1 MGGAAGHMAHPFDC
15 REVRNGQDLINFYVK
30 AVNAIP
36 LYEET
41 DFDTDSHSTSFK
53 IRWSKRIFSS
63 SAGK

>member
-41 DFDTDSHSTSFK
+41 DFD
-53 IRWSKRIFSS
+53 IQ
-63 SAGK
+63 GV

>member
-15 REVRNGQDLINFYVK
+15 REVRNGRDLINFYIK

-41 DFDTDSHSTSFK
+41 DFLS
-53 IRWSKRIFSS
+53 SKCIFSS
-63 SAGK
+63 SASK